1 MRYFNLCADMSKMKT
16 GYGAVWWDT
25 YSPYVQRLHEALEE
39 EFIRKK
45 VEADM
50 HQDFNRLLDGL
61 LEYVSGKSDT
71 AFPPDVSNVKEDVN
85 ALL

>member
-1 MRYFNLCADMSKMKT
+1 MPYFSLCVDINKT
-16 GYGAVWWDT
+16 KSGHGTVWWDT
-25 YSPYVQRLHEALEE
+25 YSPYAQRLHSELEE

-50 HQDFNRLLDGL
+50 HQEFNRLLDGL
-61 LEYVSGKSDT
+61 WDFVSGKSDT
-71 AFPPDVSNVKEDVN
+71 AFPPDISNVKENIN

>member
-16 GYGAVWWDT
+16 GYGTVWWDT